1 MTDLEDSFVW
11 KESHKGCKDELLTV
25 KLTPECETKE
35 NCQPSPDS
43 SNSPQQT
50 AVDQISASTQVYHGD
65 VKDVDGQGGPG
76 YPSRSSR
83 SRSSFSVEQVLHLE
97 RVFERQKYLGSRD
110 RQRLAV
116 QLQMTETQVKTW
128 FQNRRMKQKRK
139 RAEDAERRVKLSF
152 LSSLAHTIH
161 NGHHGYQPDYE
172 SSRHPTY
179 TDTPLVLRSELPSK
193 YACPPASPWSSL
205 RMPYYPPL
213 PPPYWGRYQGP
224 Y

>member
-1 MTDLEDSFVW
+1 MHMNLCILIYSFT
-11 KESHKGCKDELLTV
+11 SELIGVSDCLRFYT
-25 KLTPECETKE
+25 
-35 NCQPSPDS
+35 
-43 SNSPQQT
+43 
-50 AVDQISASTQVYHGD
+50 I
-65 VKDVDGQGGPG
+65 
-76 YPSRSSR
+76 
-83 SRSSFSVEQVLHLE
+83 
-97 RVFERQKYLGSRD
+97 
-110 RQRLAV
+110 
-116 QLQMTETQVKTW
+116 QVKTW

-213 PPPYWGRYQGP
+213 PPPYWGRYPGP
-224 Y
+224 YWTVPGEALVNLVPYFLAAVDFCFVSR